1 MSTTEIA
8 KKKNA
13 QGFEENKTAAKKGGK
28 VAGDARKA
36 LELETGNNV
45 VTNEN
50 YLSEPEADK
59 RKKLKGKK

>member
-1 MSTTEIA
+1 LSTTEIA